1 MILALLGVVILILVL
16 TAAVSL
22 KVVLVLLAV
31 GLIVA
36 GLEPYASTRLGRRSP

>member
-36 GLEPYASTRLGRRSP
+36 GVEPYAASRLHR